1 MTRLDRMRR
10 AVDECART
18 SRQLRDELHAVAG
31 TACSRTA
38 LYCYRA
44 EHSDA
49 REHLEELC
57 LPALGDLITC
67 AEQLRAILRT
77 LEVRKLPLGAVTCA
91 TDRLSECALDRAHD
105 ALARLESRR

>member
-49 REHLEELC
+49 SEHLEELC

-77 LEVRKLPLGAVTCA
+77 LDARKSPHGTASYHPTKLADCPL
-91 TDRLSECALDRAHD
+91 DQALD